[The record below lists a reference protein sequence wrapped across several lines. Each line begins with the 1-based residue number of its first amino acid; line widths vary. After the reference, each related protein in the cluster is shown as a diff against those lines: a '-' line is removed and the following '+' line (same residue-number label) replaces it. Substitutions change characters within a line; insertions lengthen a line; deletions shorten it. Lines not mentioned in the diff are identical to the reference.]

1 MKAFTT
7 AAKAHHDGEEKVGE
21 KVSITLDDRKLT
33 FIEPSSKTL
42 LLLMS
47 IYAERDSGDQLLAL
61 GNSINLMFNLLET
74 PEDRNYLKRRLF
86 DPKDDLGEEE
96 ISEIFR
102 YLIEE
107 WSGRP
112 IEEPSASE

>member
-7 AAKAHHDGEEKVGE
+7 AAKAHRDGEEKVGE

-33 FIEPSSKTL
+33 FIEPNSKTL

-47 IYAERDSGDQLLAL
+47 IYAEKDSGNQMLAL

-74 PEDRNYLKRRLF
+74 DEDKNYLKRRMF
-86 DPKDDLGEEE
+86 DPRDDFGEEE
-96 ISEIFR
+96 ISDIFR

-112 IEEPSASE
+112 TEEPSASE